1 LNYYSYMLYKYLK
14 NISGVSVVTTM
25 TFEEIRDKISKHLE
39 NGKSYGLVVPN
50 KAYAKVLLK
59 ALIRSSDVQDTM
71 IIEPDTNI
79 GIDEVRTVIEFLD
92 FAPKGEIKKVILYDA
107 DKMTQEAAN
116 AFLKT
121 LEEPPSYA
129 VLILVTSRWF
139 SLLPTIR
146 SRLQKLQVQLPIEP
160 GLDEFERYLVYWNY
174 DFLEPIKEKAYS
186 ILSEEEF
193 LEAIDEIDEPSQ
205 ELDVI
210 MSLKHLLERYLN
222 KDLVTYVNFVSQL
235 AKKNNIEF
243 LRIVSKV
250 VSWLIYKN
258 DSLPPN
264 LKIKYLRI
272 CDEILRSKIANFNY
286 QLTYYTL
293 LLGLRGDNL

>member
-1 LNYYSYMLYKYLK
+1 
-14 NISGVSVVTTM
+14 M
-25 TFEEIRDKISKHLE
+25 TFDEIKNKLSKHLE
-39 NGKSYGLVVPN
+39 NGKSYSLVVPN
-50 KAYAKVLLK
+50 KAYAK
-59 ALIRSSDVQDTM
+59 ALTRGLIEDSDIQDLM
-71 IIEPDTNI
+71 VIEPDTNI

-92 FAPKGEIKKVILYDA
+92 FSPKGEIKKVILYDA

-129 VLILVTSRWF
+129 ILILVTSRWF

-174 DFLEPIKEKAYS
+174 DFLEPIKKKSYS

-193 LEAIDEIDEPSQ
+193 LEAIDEIHEINQ
-205 ELDVI
+205 ELDII
-210 MSLKHLLERYLN
+210 MSLKHILEQYLN
-222 KDLVTYVNFVSQL
+222 KDLATYVKFISQL
-235 AKKNNIEF
+235 SKKSNIQF
-243 LRIVSKV
+243 LRIVAKV
-250 VSWLIYKN
+250 ISWLIYKN
-258 DSLPPN
+258 GSLSPS

-272 CDEILRSKIANFNY
+272 CDEILKAKIANFNY

>member
-1 LNYYSYMLYKYLK
+1 
-14 NISGVSVVTTM
+14 M
-25 TFEEIRDKISKHLE
+25 TLEEIRDKLAKHLE

-50 KAYAKVLLK
+50 KAYAKALLK
-59 ALIRSSDVQDTM
+59 GLMETSDIQDTLV
-71 IIEPDTNI
+71 IEPDTNI

-121 LEEPPSYA
+121 LEEPPSY
-129 VLILVTSRWF
+129 VILILVTSRWF

-174 DFLEPIKEKAYS
+174 DFLKPIKEKSYS
-186 ILSEEEF
+186 ILSEDELFESV
-193 LEAIDEIDEPSQ
+193 DEIDELSQ

-210 MSLKHLLERYLN
+210 MSLKHILEQYLN
-222 KDLVTYVNFVSQL
+222 KDLATYVKFISQL
-235 AKKNNIEF
+235 SKKNNIKF

-258 DSLPPN
+258 GSLSPN

-272 CDEILRSKIANFNY
+272 CDEVLKSKIANFNY

>member
-1 LNYYSYMLYKYLK
+1 
-14 NISGVSVVTTM
+14 M
-25 TFEEIRDKISKHLE
+25 TFEEIKDKLSRYLE

-50 KAYAKVLLK
+50 KAYAK
-59 ALIRSSDVQDTM
+59 ALIRGLIEDSDIQDLM
-71 IIEPDTNI
+71 VIEPDTNI

-92 FAPKGEIKKVILYDA
+92 FSPKGEIKKVILYDA

-129 VLILVTSRWF
+129 ILILVTSRWF

-146 SRLQKLQVQLPIEP
+146 SRLQKLQIQLPIEP

-174 DFLEPIKEKAYS
+174 DFLEPIKKKSYS

-193 LEAIDEIDEPSQ
+193 LEAIDEIDEINQ

-210 MSLKHLLERYLN
+210 ISLKHLLEQYLN
-222 KDLVTYVNFVSQL
+222 KDLATYVKFISQL
-235 AKKNNIEF
+235 SKKSNIQF
-243 LRIVSKV
+243 LRIVAKV
-250 VSWLIYKN
+250 ISWLIYKN
-258 DSLPPN
+258 GSLSPS

-272 CDEILRSKIANFNY
+272 CDEILKAKIANFNY

>member
-1 LNYYSYMLYKYLK
+1 
-14 NISGVSVVTTM
+14 M
-25 TFEEIRDKISKHLE
+25 TFEEIKDKLSKYLE

-50 KAYAKVLLK
+50 KAYAKALLK
-59 ALIRSSDVQDTM
+59 GLIDGFDIQDLM

-79 GIDEVRTVIEFLD
+79 GIDEVRTVIEFLE

-129 VLILVTSRWF
+129 ILILVTSRWF

-160 GLDEFERYLVYWNY
+160 ELDEFERYLVYWNY
-174 DFLEPIKEKAYS
+174 DFLEQIKKKTYS
-186 ILSEEEF
+186 ILSEEEL
-193 LEAIDEIDEPSQ
+193 LEAIDEIDEIAQ

-210 MSLKHLLERYLN
+210 ISLKHILEQYLN
-222 KDLVTYVNFVSQL
+222 KDLATYVKFISQL
-235 AKKNNIEF
+235 SKKNNIKF
-243 LRIVSKV
+243 LRIVAKV
-250 VSWLIYKN
+250 ISWLIYKN
-258 DSLPPN
+258 SSLSPN

-272 CDEILRSKIANFNY
+272 CDEILKAKIANFNY

>member
-1 LNYYSYMLYKYLK
+1 MLNKSPK
-14 NISGVSVVTTM
+14 NIAKLLVVTAM
-25 TFEEIRDKISKHLE
+25 TLEEIRDKLAKHLE

-50 KAYAKVLLK
+50 KAYAKALLK
-59 ALIRSSDVQDTM
+59 GLIDGFDIQDLM

-79 GIDEVRTVIEFLD
+79 GIDEVRTVIEFLE

-121 LEEPPSYA
+121 LEEPPSY
-129 VLILVTSRWF
+129 VILILVTSRWF

-186 ILSEEEF
+186 ILSEEEL
-193 LEAIDEIDEPSQ
+193 LEAIDEIDEIAQ

-210 MSLKHLLERYLN
+210 ISLKHILEQYLN
-222 KDLVTYVNFVSQL
+222 KDLATYVKFISQL
-235 AKKNNIEF
+235 SKKNNIKF
-243 LRIVSKV
+243 LRIVAKV
-250 VSWLIYKN
+250 ISWLIYKN
-258 DSLPPN
+258 SSLSPN

>member
-1 LNYYSYMLYKYLK
+1 
-14 NISGVSVVTTM
+14 M
-25 TFEEIRDKISKHLE
+25 TFEEIKDKLSKYLE

-50 KAYAKVLLK
+50 KAYAKALLK
-59 ALIRSSDVQDTM
+59 GLIDGFDIQDLM

-79 GIDEVRTVIEFLD
+79 GIDEVRTVIEFLE

-129 VLILVTSRWF
+129 ILILVTSRWF

-160 GLDEFERYLVYWNY
+160 ELDEFERYLVYWNY
-174 DFLEPIKEKAYS
+174 DFLEQIKKKTYS
-186 ILSEEEF
+186 ILSEEEL
-193 LEAIDEIDEPSQ
+193 LEAIDEIDEIAQ

-210 MSLKHLLERYLN
+210 ISLKHILEQYLN
-222 KDLVTYVNFVSQL
+222 KDLATYVKFISQL
-235 AKKNNIEF
+235 SKKNNIKF
-243 LRIVSKV
+243 LRIVAKV
-250 VSWLIYKN
+250 ISWLIYKN

-272 CDEILRSKIANFNY
+272 CDEILKAKIANFNY